1 MIDTIYQLLEKIGY
15 LHPLHPAITH
25 IPVGLVMGGFVFGL
39 CALLFRRQ
47 NFLQTA
53 QHCMVLA
60 LIALLPTM
68 ILGVMDWQYRFAGA
82 WLFPIQMKLALAF
95 LLLILLVAA
104 VMIGRKTGP
113 ASKKVF
119 VLYGLCVVV
128 VIGLGYYGGEL
139 VYGQKAAGIEV
150 EESLAKEG
158 AAVFNQS
165 CAVCHF
171 TDRTDTKAGPGLKD
185 LYKRDQMPVSG
196 WSMSNANVRRQLKTP
211 FKDMP
216 SFDTFSDQET
226 EALIEY
232 LKTL

>member
-1 MIDTIYQLLEKIGY
+1 MINTIYQLLEKIGY
-15 LHPLHPAITH
+15 FHPLHPAITH
-25 IPVGLVMGGFVFGL
+25 LSVGLVMGGFVFGL
-39 CALLFRRQ
+39 GAMLFRRQ
-47 NFLQTA
+47 NLFQTG

-68 ILGVMDWQYRFAGA
+68 ALGVMDWQYRFAGA

-104 VMIGRKTGP
+104 VKIGRKTGP
-113 ASKKVF
+113 VSAKIF

-139 VYGQKAAGIEV
+139 VYGQKAAGINV
-150 EESLAKEG
+150 KESLAKEG
-158 AAVFNQS
+158 VAIFNQN
-165 CAVCHF
+165 CAACHF
-171 TDRTDTKAGPGLKD
+171 TDKAATRVGPGLKD
-185 LYKRDQMPVSG
+185 LYRRDRMSVGG
-196 WSMSNANVRRQLKTP
+196 WRISDANVRRQLKTP

-216 SFDTFSDQET
+216 PFDTFSDRET